1 MDVRIVGG
9 GRCSEPVELI
19 GAVSRSSGNGEEA
32 MRHLGGRLDW
42 TGMGDGRRRRW
53 RRNLRRVEGLG
64 KVWEGPGSAYS

>member
-42 TGMGDGRRRRW
+42 TGMGDGGW
-53 RRNLRRVEGLG
+53 EEEEVE
-64 KVWEGPGSAYS
+64 EESEES